1 MGFRVIVISM
11 VKDNKARPRLK
22 DISADT
28 GVSIMTVSRILR
40 GTGRESPATCK
51 RVRAAA
57 ERLGYRP
64 NGLARAMRRGS
75 FGAVGLLRSTNPS
88 AATITHTFLWAIERE
103 LLAHDLQLVMGQVP
117 DQKLTDSEAAP
128 RLLREWSVDG
138 LLVNY
143 TSHIPEKMIEVQSQ
157 FHLPAVWLNTRM
169 KHNCV
174 YPDDFRAMQD
184 ATTKLLALGHRK
196 IAYLGVPLKMEHY
209 SVQDRHD
216 GYRKAMEAAG
226 ATPRVVLWG
235 EHDDRLPA
243 LCAILKK
250 TDRPTALVTYSAC
263 EAMVAVVA
271 AARLGLEMPR
281 DLSLIA
287 IRDDLESL
295 GGVDV
300 TTMLI
305 PDVEMAPLA
314 VNMLRRRI
322 ASPEIDEP
330 ASGVKFSEHEG
341 TTCAGVRKKGRGAAG
356 G

>member
-1 MGFRVIVISM
+1 ME
-11 VKDNKARPRLK
+11 KDNRSRPRLK
-22 DISADT
+22 DISERA
-28 GVSIMTVSRILR
+28 GISIMAVSRILR
-40 GTGRESPATCK
+40 GTGRESPATCE
-51 RVRAAA
+51 RVRAEAA
-57 ERLGYRP
+57 RLGYRP

-103 LLAHDLQLVMGQVP
+103 LLACDLQLVMGQVP
-117 DQKLTDSEAAP
+117 DRKLTDSEAAP

-143 TSHIPEKMIEVQSQ
+143 TSHIPEKMIAVQSQ
-157 FHLPAVWLNTRM
+157 FHLPAVWLNTRR

-174 YPDDFRAMQD
+174 YPDDCRAMRE
-184 ATTKLLALGHRK
+184 ATAKLLALGHRK
-196 IAYLGVPLKMEHY
+196 IAYLGVPLQMEHY
-209 SVQDRHD
+209 SIQDRHE
-216 GYRKAMEAAG
+216 GYQKAMEAAG

-235 EHDDRLPA
+235 EHDDRLTD
-243 LCAILKK
+243 LCAILRKP
-250 TDRPTALVTYSAC
+250 DRPTALVTYSAC

-287 IRDDLESL
+287 IRDDLEPM

-305 PDVEMAPLA
+305 PDIDMASLA

-322 ASPEIDEP
+322 AKPEIEEP
-330 ASGVKFSEHEG
+330 SIGVTFIEHEG
-341 TTCAGVRKKGRGAAG
+341 ATCAPPAKTARKPASA
-356 G
+356 

>member
-1 MGFRVIVISM
+1 MF
-11 VKDNKARPRLK
+11 KDNKTRPRLK
-22 DISADT
+22 DISDGT

-40 GTGRESPATCK
+40 GTGRESQATCE
-51 RVRAAA
+51 RVRAEAA
-57 ERLGYRP
+57 RLGYRP

-75 FGAVGLLRSTNPS
+75 FGAIGLLRSTNPS

-103 LLAHDLQLVMGQVP
+103 LLSHDLQLVMGQVP
-117 DQKLTDSEAAP
+117 DKKLTDNVAAP

-157 FHLPAVWLNTRM
+157 FHLPSVWLNTRM

-174 YPDDFRAMQD
+174 FPDDCRAMRD
-184 ATTKLLALGHRK
+184 ATAKLLALGHRK

-209 SVQDRHD
+209 SVQDRHE

-226 ATPRVVLWG
+226 ATLRVVLWG
-235 EHDDRLPA
+235 EHDDRLTA
-243 LCAILKK
+243 LCAILRKP
-250 TDRPTALVTYSAC
+250 DRPTALVTYSAC

-287 IRDDLESL
+287 IRDDLESM

-305 PDVEMAPLA
+305 PDIDMASLA
-314 VNMLRRRI
+314 VDMLRRRI
-322 ASPEIDEP
+322 ASPEVDEP

-341 TTCAGVRKKGRGAAG
+341 TTCAPPAKKPQGASQC
-356 G
+356 

>member
-1 MGFRVIVISM
+1 
-11 VKDNKARPRLK
+11 
-22 DISADT
+22 
-28 GVSIMTVSRILR
+28 MTVSRILR

-143 TSHIPEKMIEVQSQ
+143 TSHIPEKMIEVQTQ
-157 FHLPAVWLNTRM
+157 FHLPAVWLNTRR

-174 YPDDFRAMQD
+174 YPDDFRALRD
-184 ATTKLLALGHRK
+184 ATAKLLAQGHRK
-196 IAYLGVPLKMEHY
+196 ITYLGVSLKMEHY
-209 SVQDRHD
+209 SVHDRHE
-216 GYRKAMEAAG
+216 GYRKAMETAG
-226 ATPRVVLWG
+226 ATPRVVLWD
-235 EHDDRLPA
+235 EHDDRLTG
-243 LCAILKK
+243 LCAILQKP
-250 TDRPTALVTYSAC
+250 DRPTAFVTYSAC

-287 IRDDLESL
+287 IRDELTPM

-305 PDVEMAPLA
+305 PDIDMASLA
-314 VNMLRRRI
+314 VSMLRRRI
-322 ASPEIDEP
+322 AMPEIDEP
-330 ASGVKFSEHEG
+330 SIGVKFIEHEG
-341 TTCAGVRKKGRGAAG
+341 ATYGPPTPRRRGEKGRSPVG

>member
-1 MGFRVIVISM
+1 
-11 VKDNKARPRLK
+11 
-22 DISADT
+22 
-28 GVSIMTVSRILR
+28 MTVSRILR
-40 GTGRESPATCK
+40 GTGRESEATCE

-57 ERLGYRP
+57 ARLGYRP

-103 LLAHDLQLVMGQVP
+103 LLSHDLQLVMGQVP
-117 DQKLTDSEAAP
+117 DEKLTDNVAAP

-143 TSHIPEKMIEVQSQ
+143 TSRIPEKMIEVQSR
-157 FHLPAVWLNTRM
+157 FHLPSVWLNTRL

-174 YPDDFRAMQD
+174 YPDDYGALRE
-184 ATTKLLALGHRK
+184 ATTKLLSLGHRR
-196 IAYLGVPLKMEHY
+196 IAYLGVPLTMEHY
-209 SVQDRHD
+209 SVHDRCE
-216 GYRKAMEAAG
+216 GYRKAMEEAG
-226 ATPRVVLWG
+226 ATPRMIFWTDG
-235 EHDDRLPA
+235 NDRLSD
-243 LCAILKK
+243 LCALLQKP
-250 TDRPTALVTYSAC
+250 DRPTALVTYSPC

-287 IRDDLESL
+287 VRDVLEPM

-305 PDVEMAPLA
+305 PDIDMAPLS

-322 ASPEIDEP
+322 AQPESSETSN
-330 ASGVKFSEHEG
+330 AVKFVEHDG
-341 TTCAGVRKKGRGAAG
+341 TTSGPPLKKIRKGVRN
-356 G
+356 